1 MENERDPMGKPI
13 WWHHHGIKLGLMTKL
28 KQSLR
33 LESSAAELS
42 ISYLRKNEWEVCW
55 KVGQVGDQ
63 GSSGMVI
70 FSSKELREA
79 FDYRVVPKKNES
91 FLFVRFGAT
100 AARQG
105 KFIRTDRF
113 LNIPCP
119 GTGYDGD
126 PNISILLTQEIVE
139 AVRKLLK

>member
-13 WWHHHGIKLGLMTKL
+13 WWHHHGIKLSVMTKVQNEL
-28 KQSLR
+28 I
-33 LESSAAELS
+33 LESSAAKLV
-42 ISYLRKNEWEVCW
+42 ISFLEKNCW
-55 KVGQVGDQ
+55 KVRWEVGQVGDQ

-79 FDYRVVPKKNES
+79 FDYRLVPKKNES
-91 FLFVRFGAT
+91 FLFVRYGAT

-119 GTGYDGD
+119 GTGSDGD